1 MDSIYNKNHFHFNF
15 NSRFLIS
22 SKNKSFHFATPN
34 QSAVVCAGELAQYDP
49 TSSVQ
54 TYSNTNYAWTS
65 LPYIS
70 SNFGFFTL
78 GDMVVYNG
86 LLYVFGIFG
95 DLFGSPCKKELEL
108 KLFLFWL

>member
-1 MDSIYNKNHFHFNF
+1 MRIEKC
-15 NSRFLIS
+15 
-22 SKNKSFHFATPN
+22 KSFQFSAPN
-34 QSAVVCAGELAQYDP
+34 QSAVVCAGGLAQYDP
-49 TSSVQ
+49 PSSVQ

-70 SNFGFFTL
+70 TKFAFFTIS
-78 GDMVVYNG
+78 DMVVYNG